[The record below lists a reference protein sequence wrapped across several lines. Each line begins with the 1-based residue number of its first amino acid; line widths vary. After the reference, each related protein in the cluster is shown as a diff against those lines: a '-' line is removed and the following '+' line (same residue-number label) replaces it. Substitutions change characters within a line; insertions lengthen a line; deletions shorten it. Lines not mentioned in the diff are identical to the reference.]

1 MNVFKNMNNDFIPVK
16 SKKNKIKRGKIFFV
30 FLILIFLAVA
40 ALSGFTI
47 GKMTDGKITIKGNS
61 DLYKATKLTDLFDN
75 SLIEQTWA
83 ILKSDFVDQ
92 QKLDEKEM
100 FYGALKGFVA
110 ASGDPYTVLFDPET
124 AKEFEDQI
132 GGAFEGIGAE
142 IGIKDGLVVVVAPL
156 PDSPAAKA
164 GLMSGDKIFSVDAKQ
179 VTGMSLDKVVRM
191 IRGAKGT
198 NVSLII
204 VRGNEEPREVV
215 ITRGVIELKSVKW
228 EFRDDGILKI
238 DLMAF
243 NVDTTDLFM
252 QIIKE
257 AKMKNP
263 KAIVLD
269 LRNNPGGLLDTAL
282 DVASA
287 WVQADLLL
295 IEKFGDSREISYN
308 GSKKAFFKNMP
319 TVVLINQGSASG
331 SEIVAGA
338 LQDYGLAKIVG
349 EKSFGKGSVQ
359 AVKKLSDG
367 SSLKVTIAKWLTPKG
382 RSINDEGIKPDTE
395 IKFTKEDFD
404 QKKDPQLAKAIEILL
419 KKGK

>member
-1 MNVFKNMNNDFIPVK
+1 MKQL
-16 SKKNKIKRGKIFFV
+16 STKIKTEKTAAIVIVVVLLIITSLGGFVFGKIT
-30 FLILIFLAVA
+30 
-40 ALSGFTI
+40 S
-47 GKMTDGKITIKGNS
+47 GKITIKGNLN
-61 DLYKATKLTDLFDN
+61 LYKETKLTELFNN
-75 SLIEQTWA
+75 SLIEQAWT

-92 QKLDEKEM
+92 KKLDEKEM
-100 FYGALKGFVA
+100 FYGALKGFVT
-110 ASGDPYTVLFDPET
+110 ASGDPYTVLFDPQT

-132 GGAFEGIGAE
+132 AGAFEGIGAE
-142 IGIKDGLVVVVAPL
+142 IGLKEGLVVVVAAL
-156 PDSPAAKA
+156 PDSPAAKS

-179 VTGMSLDKVVRM
+179 VTGMGLDKVVRM
-191 IRGAKGT
+191 IRGPKDT

-204 VRGNEEPREVV
+204 VRGDEEPREVV
-215 ITRGVIELKSVKW
+215 ITRDVIELKSIKW
-228 EFRDDGILKI
+228 QFRDDGILKI

-252 QIIKE
+252 QIVKE
-257 AKMKNP
+257 AKVKNP
-263 KAIVLD
+263 KGIILD

-287 WVQADLLL
+287 WVQTDLVL
-295 IEKFGDSREISYN
+295 IEKFGDGREIAYN
-308 GSKKAFFKNMP
+308 GSKKSFFKGLP

-349 EKSFGKGSVQ
+349 QKSFGKGSVQ

-382 RSINDEGIKPDTE
+382 RSINDEGIKPDVE
-395 IKFTKEDFD
+395 IEFTKADFD
-404 QKKDPQLAKAIEILL
+404 AKKDPQLDKAIEMLL
-419 KKGK
+419 KEVK

>member
-1 MNVFKNMNNDFIPVK
+1 MNNNFNAEATKQGNKKTKKKKGKVFYVFI
-16 SKKNKIKRGKIFFV
+16 
-30 FLILIFLAVA
+30 FLIFIFIVS
-40 ALSGFTI
+40 LSGFTV
-47 GKMTDGKITIKGNS
+47 GKFSEGKITIKGNPT
-61 DLYKATKLTDLFDN
+61 LYKETKLTELFDN
-75 SLIEQTWA
+75 SLVEQAWT

-92 QKLDEKEM
+92 GKLDEKEM
-100 FYGALKGFVA
+100 FYGALKGFVSA
-110 ASGDPYTVLFDPET
+110 AGDPYTVLFDPQT

-132 GGAFEGIGAE
+132 AGAFEGIGAE
-142 IGIKDGLVVVVAPL
+142 IGLKEGVVVVVAAL
-156 PDSPAAKA
+156 PDSPASKA

-204 VRGNEEPREVV
+204 VRGDEEPREVV
-215 ITRGVIELKSVKW
+215 ITRDVIELKSIKW
-228 EFRDDGILKI
+228 QFRDDGILKI

-252 QIIKE
+252 QIVKE
-257 AKMKNP
+257 AKTKNP
-263 KAIVLD
+263 RGIILD

-282 DVASA
+282 DIASA
-287 WVQADLLL
+287 WVQTDLVL
-295 IEKFGDSREISYN
+295 IEKFGDGREIAYN
-308 GSKKAFFKNMP
+308 GSKNAFFKGLP

-349 EKSFGKGSVQ
+349 QKSFGKGSVQ

-382 RSINDEGIKPDTE
+382 RSINDEGIKPDIE
-395 IKFTKEDFD
+395 VKFTKEDFD
-404 QKKDPQLAKAIEILL
+404 QKKDPQLDKAIEILL
-419 KKGK
+419 KKDK

>member
-1 MNVFKNMNNDFIPVK
+1 MNNNFNAEATK
-16 SKKNKIKRGKIFFV
+16 QGSKKTKKKKGKVFYVFI
-30 FLILIFLAVA
+30 FLIFIFIVS
-40 ALSGFTI
+40 LSGFTV
-47 GKMTDGKITIKGNS
+47 GKFSEGKITIKGNPT
-61 DLYKATKLTDLFDN
+61 LYKETKLTELFDN
-75 SLIEQTWA
+75 SLVEQAWT

-92 QKLDEKEM
+92 GKLDEKEM
-100 FYGALKGFVA
+100 FYGALKGFVSA
-110 ASGDPYTVLFDPET
+110 AGDPYTVFVVTRNVVIPG
-124 AKEFEDQI
+124 KQI
-132 GGAFEGIGAE
+132 AGAFEGIGAE
-142 IGIKDGLVVVVAPL
+142 IGIKEGLVVVVAAL
-156 PDSPAAKA
+156 PDSPAAKS

-204 VRGNEEPREVV
+204 VRGDEEPREVV
-215 ITRGVIELKSVKW
+215 ITRDVIELKSIKW
-228 EFRDDGILKI
+228 QFRDDGILKI

-252 QIIKE
+252 QIVKE
-257 AKMKNP
+257 AKTKNP
-263 KAIVLD
+263 RGIILD

-282 DVASA
+282 DIASA
-287 WVQADLLL
+287 WVQTDLVL
-295 IEKFGDSREISYN
+295 IEKFGDGREIAYN
-308 GSKKAFFKNMP
+308 GSKNAFFKGLP

-349 EKSFGKGSVQ
+349 QKSFGKGSVQ

-382 RSINDEGIKPDTE
+382 RSINDEGIKPDIE
-395 IKFTKEDFD
+395 VKFTKEDFD
-404 QKKDPQLAKAIEILL
+404 QKKDPQLDKAIEILL
-419 KKGK
+419 KKDK

>member
-1 MNVFKNMNNDFIPVK
+1 MKQL
-16 SKKNKIKRGKIFFV
+16 STKIKTGKIAVMVIVVVLLIITSLGGFV
-30 FLILIFLAVA
+30 F
-40 ALSGFTI
+40 
-47 GKMTDGKITIKGNS
+47 GKITSGKITIKGNLN
-61 DLYKATKLTDLFDN
+61 LYQETKLTELFDN
-75 SLIEQTWA
+75 SLIEQAWT

-92 QKLDEKEM
+92 GKLDEKEM

-110 ASGDPYTVLFDPET
+110 STDDPYTVLFDPQT

-132 GGAFEGIGAE
+132 AGAFEGIGAE
-142 IGIKDGLVVVVAPL
+142 IGIKEGLVVVVAAL
-156 PDSPAAKA
+156 PDSPAAKS
-164 GLMSGDKIFSVDAKQ
+164 GLMSGDKIFSVDTKQ

-191 IRGAKGT
+191 IRGPKGT

-204 VRGNEEPREVV
+204 VRGDEEPREVV
-215 ITRGVIELKSVKW
+215 ITRDVIELKSIKW
-228 EFRDDGILKI
+228 QFRDDGILKI

-257 AKMKNP
+257 AKVKKP
-263 KAIVLD
+263 KGIILD

-282 DVASA
+282 DIASA
-287 WVQADLLL
+287 WVQTDLVL
-295 IEKFGDSREISYN
+295 IEKFGDGREIAYN
-308 GSKKAFFKNMP
+308 GSKSAYFKGLP

-349 EKSFGKGSVQ
+349 QKSFGKGSVQ

-382 RSINDEGIKPDTE
+382 RSINDEGIKPDIE
-395 IKFTKEDFD
+395 VKITKEDFD
-404 QKKDPQLAKAIEILL
+404 NNKDPQVDKAIEILL
-419 KKGK
+419 KK

>member
-1 MNVFKNMNNDFIPVK
+1 MNNNFNAEATK
-16 SKKNKIKRGKIFFV
+16 QGSKKTKKKKGKVFYVFI
-30 FLILIFLAVA
+30 FLIFIFVA
-40 ALSGFTI
+40 SLSGFTV
-47 GKMTDGKITIKGNS
+47 GKFSEGKITIKGNPT
-61 DLYKATKLTDLFDN
+61 LYKETKLTELFDN
-75 SLIEQTWA
+75 SLVEQAWT

-92 QKLDEKEM
+92 GKLDEKEM
-100 FYGALKGFVA
+100 FYGALKGFVSA
-110 ASGDPYTVLFDPET
+110 AGDPYTVLFDPQT

-132 GGAFEGIGAE
+132 AGAFEGIGAE
-142 IGIKDGLVVVVAPL
+142 IGLKEGVVVVVAAL
-156 PDSPAAKA
+156 PDSPASKA
-164 GLMSGDKIFSVDAKQ
+164 SLMSGDKIFSVDAKQ

-204 VRGNEEPREVV
+204 VRGDEEPREVV
-215 ITRGVIELKSVKW
+215 ITRDVIELKSIKW
-228 EFRDDGILKI
+228 QFRDDGILKI

-252 QIIKE
+252 QIVKE
-257 AKMKNP
+257 AKAKNP
-263 KAIVLD
+263 KGIVLD

-282 DVASA
+282 DIASA
-287 WVQADLLL
+287 WVQTDLVL
-295 IEKFGDSREISYN
+295 IEKFGDGREISYN
-308 GSKKAFFKNMP
+308 GSKNAFFKGLP

-349 EKSFGKGSVQ
+349 QKSFGKGSVQ

-382 RSINDEGIKPDTE
+382 RSINDEGIKPDIE
-395 IKFTKEDFD
+395 VKFTKEDFD
-404 QKKDPQLAKAIEILL
+404 QKKDPQLDKAIEILL
-419 KKGK
+419 KKDK

>member
-1 MNVFKNMNNDFIPVK
+1 MNNNFNAEATK
-16 SKKNKIKRGKIFFV
+16 QGSKKTKKKKGKVFYVFI
-30 FLILIFLAVA
+30 FLIFIFIVS
-40 ALSGFTI
+40 LSGFTV
-47 GKMTDGKITIKGNS
+47 GKFSEGKITIKGNPT
-61 DLYKATKLTDLFDN
+61 LYKETKLTELFDN
-75 SLIEQTWA
+75 SLVEQAWT

-92 QKLDEKEM
+92 GKLDEKEM
-100 FYGALKGFVA
+100 FYGALKGFVSA
-110 ASGDPYTVLFDPET
+110 AGDPYTVLFDPQT

-132 GGAFEGIGAE
+132 AGAFEGIGAE
-142 IGIKDGLVVVVAPL
+142 IGLKEGVVVVVAAL
-156 PDSPAAKA
+156 PDSPASKA

-204 VRGNEEPREVV
+204 VRGDEEPREVV
-215 ITRGVIELKSVKW
+215 ITRDVIELKSIKW
-228 EFRDDGILKI
+228 QFRDDGILKI

-252 QIIKE
+252 QIVKE
-257 AKMKNP
+257 AKTKNP
-263 KAIVLD
+263 RGIILD

-282 DVASA
+282 DIASA
-287 WVQADLLL
+287 WVQTDLVL
-295 IEKFGDSREISYN
+295 IEKFGDGREIAYN
-308 GSKKAFFKNMP
+308 GSKNAFFKGLP

-349 EKSFGKGSVQ
+349 QKSFGKGSVQ

-382 RSINDEGIKPDTE
+382 RSINDEGIKPDIE
-395 IKFTKEDFD
+395 VKFTKEDFD
-404 QKKDPQLAKAIEILL
+404 QKKDPQLDKAIEILL
-419 KKGK
+419 KKDK